1 MQISCSQTKND
12 WHNCI
17 KIACTKT
24 MQMLGDTIARDGP
37 TLRQS
42 VALATVDFLFLID
55 I

>member
-1 MQISCSQTKND
+1 MEFPKKAYFHQE
-12 WHNCI
+12 
-17 KIACTKT
+17 
-24 MQMLGDTIARDGP
+24 MGRDGP